1 MYLNFSMIVKV
12 KKMASSDDED
22 ETLPLSVSNYHF
34 VDEKDELVSF
44 SVLPIQ
50 WWVTEKIGGDKPQ
63 VFLNGIADNGLQQ
76 VFKQVK
82 AWRFD
87 LFDVKPEI
95 SVLSKENDWIILQKP
110 RKSFE
115 DVVRSVLI
123 VVNCLHVIK
132 RNPYTSG
139 KYLWSEVF
147 RLCKVR
153 HSEFDLADHST
164 LIAEAIKRH
173 GTLARSK
180 FLLEFLDEKPRK
192 RKRRLLDEE
201 KQATSTPRFIVE
213 ETDEKIV
220 DNVQQDDSDNFD
232 ICTFCDD
239 GGNLLS
245 CTGSCLRSF
254 HPTVESGREA
264 SCISLGYTEDEV
276 ESIQYLCK
284 NCEYKQHQCYVCGTL
299 GSSDNCSGAEVFRCV
314 LATCGK
320 FYHPRCV
327 ANLLSPDDGVSAED
341 LEKKISNGESFTCPI
356 HKCCVCKQGE
366 DRKDM
371 RFAVCKRCPK
381 TYHRKCLP
389 REHEIDEN
397 IGTPLRNHVKFPI
410 VEKMKCT
417 VKERNISI
425 GEKRQKQTSEL
436 LVGQRKIESTARILP
451 SEKSHVGRTNHN
463 GSKQGNK
470 SFSASKVGGTITGKL
485 PVGSSISKKAEV
497 NNTSRED
504 LNPSMDD
511 ENSSLG
517 DKLYTLDNERLGSV
531 KQLKLDSADVELKK
545 AVIVDPTSKRSN
557 SEHLPLDADREKRLL
572 ELMKDA
578 ESSINIEDIKQK
590 NKVTSVHIDTQYLE
604 DKETITPRR
613 LEVSVREIQAA
624 LHTLNEGSSIED
636 AKAVCSSDVL
646 EWFFKWK
653 WKPIKSLSRDI
664 SEQKFLVSVS
674 EMIINKLHWYVQDG
688 DMIVDFC
695 CGAND
700 FSVLMRKKLDET
712 GKKCSFKNYD
722 IMLPKNDFCFEER
735 DWMSVKPKELPSGSK
750 LIMGLHPPFGVG
762 SKFAKK
768 FIDKAL
774 EFKPKVL
781 ILIAPPETER
791 LDEQELPYDLVWEDD
806 HLLSGKSFYIPGS
819 ADVKDKLM
827 EQWNAKPPL
836 LYLWSRFDWSATH
849 MEIAKSHAHIF
860 KEDYVTDAALIHD
873 HSMGNHDNLGEI
885 PNHAMVDCN
894 DYGNICKHALGD
906 PSDDVGDI
914 LGVVGG
920 EECKDYSPL
929 INSDKG
935 NYESSAGM
943 KASNDERKI
952 IIGQTDRK
960 SKQGSDVL
968 VSPYTS
974 GNHHF
979 ESSDKVSSDTSGNHY
994 FESENLRSNVQGVVE
1009 IEGRIEKSGL
1019 IDTKKASSEKS
1030 KWGNKRK
1037 SIIGWTNS
1045 RSKQGSDKVFSYTSG
1060 NHYFESENLRS
1071 NVQGVVAI
1079 GERMERSGP
1088 IDTKKA
1094 SSEKSK
1100 WRKKRKSIIGWTNTR
1115 SKQGSDKVSP
1125 YTSGNHHFESENLRS
1140 DVQGV
1145 VGIRGSMERNGS
1157 IDTMKASSEKSKRG
1171 NKRKSII
1178 GLTNTRSKQGSDKV
1192 SPRANVNLRSDVQ
1205 GVVRIGRRMK
1215 RSGRVNDKR
1224 KGYAYANIDKHFEI
1238 KNLEGDVA
1246 AVVGIRAIEMSKAE
1260 SPQNFEIDNPK
1271 GDVIGVVGLGG
1282 RKEHPSSTNNKGYH
1296 ENPRRKKAFNE
1307 RSKQQSSRKIT
1318 CDQVDTN
1325 NKLSNDCRPLV
1336 RDMFDKGLLY
1346 TNEHFDS
1353 SMPHI
1358 PSNLRTT
1365 NLDYLDRKY
1374 GGVNEFHSNF
1384 PPRSTRLLETNNLHR
1399 WEDEV
1404 QGWFSN
1410 KKDSNAQEIY
1420 YPRGHDSTYGH
1431 MQSHRPYL
1439 CPYGNPTT
1447 VSNLS
1452 YQSKLSREQWYVT
1465 RANPF
1470 PYSRMH
1476 ALESRPPQPMFAGD
1490 ATFDPRASSS
1500 YGYSDFQ

>member
-1 MYLNFSMIVKV
+1 M
-12 KKMASSDDED
+12 SSSGDED

-50 WWVTEKIGGDKPQ
+50 WGVTEKIGGDKPQ

-87 LFDVKPEI
+87 LSDVKPEI

-180 FLLEFLDEKPRK
+180 LGFDISYIRVIESMNIINPNIRYKFVKFLLEFLDEKPRK

-220 DNVQQDDSDNFD
+220 DNVQHDDSDNFD

-276 ESIQYLCK
+276 EINLRLCLLSYKNCQSIQYLCK

-299 GSSDNCSGAEVFRCV
+299 GSSDKCSGAEVFRCV

-341 LEKKISNGESFTCPI
+341 LEKKISNGESCTCPI

-371 RFAVCKRCPK
+371 RFAVCRRCPK

-389 REHEIDEN
+389 RVIRLASKRSGDLQTYFYYLLSREHEIDEN

-436 LVGQRKIESTARILP
+436 LAGQRKIESTARILP
-451 SEKSHVGRTNHN
+451 LEKSH
-463 GSKQGNK
+463 
-470 SFSASKVGGTITGKL
+470 GGTITGKL
-485 PVGSSISKKAEV
+485 PVGSSIYKKAEV
-497 NNTSRED
+497 NNTYREE

-511 ENSSLG
+511 ENNTLG
-517 DKLYTLDNERLGSV
+517 DKLYTLDNERFGSV
-531 KQLKLDSADVELKK
+531 KRLKRDSADVELNK

-557 SEHLPLDADREKRLL
+557 SEHCPLDADREKSDDLQSRLL

-590 NKVTSVHIDTQYLE
+590 NKVPSVHIDTQYFE
-604 DKETITPRR
+604 DKETITRGR
-613 LEVSVREIQAA
+613 LEVSVGVHVQSNLKFQLVVTFYCLFCSFLLFYYNFCSFFFTQEIQAA

-653 WKPIKSLSRDI
+653 DRLGIYLSP
-664 SEQKFLVSVS
+664 FLHDMHYTSFGRHFTEV
-674 EMIINKLHWYVQDG
+674 EKLEEIINKLHWYVQDG

-722 IMLPKNDFCFEER
+722 IMPPKNDFCFEER
-735 DWMSVKPKELPSGSK
+735 DWMTVKPKELPSGSK

-762 SKFAKK
+762 AKFAKK

-774 EFKPKVL
+774 GFKPKLL
-781 ILIAPPETER
+781 ILIAPPETETERYYLLSTYSSHREGYHFCFVTFLYR

-836 LYLWSRFDWSATH
+836 LYLWSRSDWSATH

-873 HSMGNHDNLGEI
+873 HSMGNHDDFGEI
-885 PNHAMVDCN
+885 PDHAMVDCN
-894 DYGNICKHALGD
+894 DYGNIFKHALGD
-906 PSDDVGDI
+906 PSDNVGDV

-935 NYESSAGM
+935 NHESLAGM

-952 IIGQTDRK
+952 MRKIITGQTDTRSKLGSDKVSSYTSGNHRFESENLRSDVEGVVGIGGSMERSGPIDTKKASSEKSKRDNKRK
-960 SKQGSDVL
+960 SIIGWTNTRSKQGSD
-968 VSPYTS
+968 
-974 GNHHF
+974 
-979 ESSDKVSSDTSGNHY
+979 KVSSNTSGNHY
-994 FESENLRSNVQGVVE
+994 FESENLRSDVQRVVG
-1009 IEGRIEKSGL
+1009 IGRRMENSGS

-1037 SIIGWTNS
+1037 SIIGWTNTK
-1045 RSKQGSDKVFSYTSG
+1045 SKQDKVFSYTSG
-1060 NHYFESENLRS
+1060 NYYFESENLRS
-1071 NVQGVVAI
+1071 NVQGVVGI
-1079 GERMERSGP
+1079 GERMERSGS

-1125 YTSGNHHFESENLRS
+1125 YRSGNHHFESENLRS

-1145 VGIRGSMERNGS
+1145 VGIGGCMERSGS

-1178 GLTNTRSKQGSDKV
+1178 GLTNLG
-1192 SPRANVNLRSDVQ
+1192 ANRVVTKYLHVQ
-1205 GVVRIGRRMK
+1205 TLI
-1215 RSGRVNDKR
+1215 
-1224 KGYAYANIDKHFEI
+1224 
-1238 KNLEGDVA
+1238 
-1246 AVVGIRAIEMSKAE
+1246 
-1260 SPQNFEIDNPK
+1260 
-1271 GDVIGVVGLGG
+1271 
-1282 RKEHPSSTNNKGYH
+1282 
-1296 ENPRRKKAFNE
+1296 
-1307 RSKQQSSRKIT
+1307 
-1318 CDQVDTN
+1318 
-1325 NKLSNDCRPLV
+1325 
-1336 RDMFDKGLLY
+1336 
-1346 TNEHFDS
+1346 
-1353 SMPHI
+1353 
-1358 PSNLRTT
+1358 
-1365 NLDYLDRKY
+1365 
-1374 GGVNEFHSNF
+1374 
-1384 PPRSTRLLETNNLHR
+1384 
-1399 WEDEV
+1399 
-1404 QGWFSN
+1404 
-1410 KKDSNAQEIY
+1410 
-1420 YPRGHDSTYGH
+1420 
-1431 MQSHRPYL
+1431 
-1439 CPYGNPTT
+1439 
-1447 VSNLS
+1447 
-1452 YQSKLSREQWYVT
+1452 
-1465 RANPF
+1465 
-1470 PYSRMH
+1470 
-1476 ALESRPPQPMFAGD
+1476 
-1490 ATFDPRASSS
+1490 
-1500 YGYSDFQ
+1500 

>member
-1 MYLNFSMIVKV
+1 MGAVVLSSSRREAIITCNGYGYGVGLRKGRIQHLLSTFLSKLTVSSMSEILNLTDREAIVHNIEEDFRGDNPPQSFCLVFRVLSPRTIKLEWNPFDLSNSFPLDELTHPNSNVDQSLAAAVNQFLTTEDHGAGSSVSAPLGSASDNRSLGMDQVTFPSDHQSHPVAMNPDTRTHFGENPTGVLCDMPAMTTHQVAAMVHENTTQEASLVNPLPRLSEKAKGKAIAGVKRTAFLPQTIVVGDSLRNILKRALKV
-12 KKMASSDDED
+12 KKMASLDDED

-87 LFDVKPEI
+87 LSDVKPEI

-164 LIAEAIKRH
+164 LIAKAIKRH

-213 ETDEKIV
+213 ETDEKIL

-232 ICTFCDD
+232 ICTSCDD

-341 LEKKISNGESFTCPI
+341 LEKKISNGESFTYVALKLTIENAC
-356 HKCCVCKQGE
+356 Q
-366 DRKDM
+366 
-371 RFAVCKRCPK
+371 
-381 TYHRKCLP
+381 
-389 REHEIDEN
+389 EHEIDEN

-425 GEKRQKQTSEL
+425 GEKRQKKTSEL
-436 LVGQRKIESTARILP
+436 LAGQRKIESTARILP

-613 LEVSVREIQAA
+613 LEVSVGEIQAA

-653 WKPIKSLSRDI
+653 DRLGIYLSP
-664 SEQKFLVSVS
+664 FLHDMHYTSFGRHFTKV
-674 EMIINKLHWYVQDG
+674 EKLEEIINKLHWYVQDG
-688 DMIVDFC
+688 DMC
-695 CGAND
+695 LNE
-700 FSVLMRKKLDET
+700 KKLDKT

-762 SKFAKK
+762 AKFAKK

-774 EFKPKVL
+774 KFKPKVL

-849 MEIAKSHAHIF
+849 MEIAESHAHIF

-885 PNHAMVDCN
+885 PDHAMVDCN

-979 ESSDKVSSDTSGNHY
+979 ESENLRSDVEGVVGIGGRMERSGPVDIKKASSEKSKRDNKKKSIIGWTNTRSKQGSDKVSSDTSGNHY

-1019 IDTKKASSEKS
+1019 IETKKASSEKS

-1145 VGIRGSMERNGS
+1145 VGIRGRMERYSS
-1157 IDTMKASSEKSKRG
+1157 IDTMK
-1171 NKRKSII
+1171 
-1178 GLTNTRSKQGSDKV
+1178 
-1192 SPRANVNLRSDVQ
+1192 
-1205 GVVRIGRRMK
+1205 
-1215 RSGRVNDKR
+1215 
-1224 KGYAYANIDKHFEI
+1224 H
-1238 KNLEGDVA
+1238 
-1246 AVVGIRAIEMSKAE
+1246 
-1260 SPQNFEIDNPK
+1260 
-1271 GDVIGVVGLGG
+1271 
-1282 RKEHPSSTNNKGYH
+1282 
-1296 ENPRRKKAFNE
+1296 
-1307 RSKQQSSRKIT
+1307 
-1318 CDQVDTN
+1318 
-1325 NKLSNDCRPLV
+1325 LV
-1336 RDMFDKGLLY
+1336 R
-1346 TNEHFDS
+1346 NQS
-1353 SMPHI
+1353 
-1358 PSNLRTT
+1358 
-1365 NLDYLDRKY
+1365 
-1374 GGVNEFHSNF
+1374 
-1384 PPRSTRLLETNNLHR
+1384 
-1399 WEDEV
+1399 EV
-1404 QGWFSN
+1404 
-1410 KKDSNAQEIY
+1410 I
-1420 YPRGHDSTYGH
+1420 
-1431 MQSHRPYL
+1431 
-1439 CPYGNPTT
+1439 
-1447 VSNLS
+1447 
-1452 YQSKLSREQWYVT
+1452 RENQ
-1465 RANPF
+1465 
-1470 PYSRMH
+1470 
-1476 ALESRPPQPMFAGD
+1476 
-1490 ATFDPRASSS
+1490 
-1500 YGYSDFQ
+1500 